1 MKKVGSMFSRMLW
14 FLAAVLV
21 VYQAV
26 SYVTFYNYLL
36 APTVK
41 QISHLLA
48 NQVKLIFPVNTE
60 QLALS
65 EDAEAL
71 VYVTTGTDIYTQ
83 SEAVQHG
90 FNDAK
95 PYPYLEE
102 NISRELGGPAK
113 VRVEIQDHYIIWI
126 QPPQASKIWV
136 RIPLTEIED
145 DDIEPLIIYL
155 SVLLVI
161 TLFAAWRFAR
171 QLVRPL
177 EDLEA
182 GAVAVARGHFPE
194 ALGELGSREVR
205 RLTRT
210 FNHMSHSIKS
220 LIEERNLMMAGVSH
234 DLRTPLTRIR
244 LATEMMSS
252 GDEYLKESINADI
265 DESNA
270 IIDQFIDY
278 IRPDEGQDL
287 EPIDLTQLVH
297 DTLLIYSE
305 QGLEVDL
312 ALPQEAVRVACN
324 PVSIRRVLNN
334 LSSNSQ
340 RYGASR
346 LHAELKDDGHWVR
359 LRLSD
364 DGPGIPEQDYSR
376 VLKPFN
382 QGNVARTVGGSG
394 LGLAIVAKIVA
405 QHHGT
410 IRLGSSDLGGLLVEM
425 RLPKHQPQEW
435 MD

>member
-1 MKKVGSMFSRMLW
+1 M
-14 FLAAVLV
+14 
-21 VYQAV
+21 
-26 SYVTFYNYLL
+26 
-36 APTVK
+36 
-41 QISHLLA
+41 
-48 NQVKLIFPVNTE
+48 
-60 QLALS
+60 
-65 EDAEAL
+65 
-71 VYVTTGTDIYTQ
+71 
-83 SEAVQHG
+83 
-90 FNDAK
+90 
-95 PYPYLEE
+95 
-102 NISRELGGPAK
+102 
-113 VRVEIQDHYIIWI
+113 
-126 QPPQASKIWV
+126 
-136 RIPLTEIED
+136 
-145 DDIEPLIIYL
+145 
-155 SVLLVI
+155 
-161 TLFAAWRFAR
+161 
-171 QLVRPL
+171 
-177 EDLEA
+177 
-182 GAVAVARGHFPE
+182 
-194 ALGELGSREVR
+194 R

-364 DGPGIPEQDYSR
+364 DGPGIPEQDYTR
-376 VLKPFN
+376 VLKPFT

>member
-364 DGPGIPEQDYSR
+364 DGPGIPEQDYSWCSSR
-376 VLKPFN
+376 LLRGMWRGPLAA
-382 QGNVARTVGGSG
+382 VAWGWPSWPR
-394 LGLAIVAKIVA
+394 
-405 QHHGT
+405 
-410 IRLGSSDLGGLLVEM
+410 
-425 RLPKHQPQEW
+425 
-435 MD
+435 